1 MHETFPFSNA
11 YLPKCIFAKLLKHV
25 RAYFSHMT
33 GIQRG
38 CLLRLGQG
46 FEAFWAVVAD
56 ILSACSSWSQHGY
69 YNSSR
74 HVGLPGRKVRC
85 LFKTK
90 TKKGQNGVPPP
101 ESGSF
106 RELAQIPHSII
117 YCYWLFLFSG
127 GWRKKLLEGYISTA
141 NNVGVCL
148 VKKEGR
154 MDVGKQP
161 AVSIRAIDEVLTYRV
176 CCWLSAPWSVSVLVP
191 APDCSDDCNI
201 IIRVNIWRGWFLLL
215 HSVPLACKFA

>member
-1 MHETFPFSNA
+1 M
-11 YLPKCIFAKLLKHV
+11 LIFQSASLQSCLNMWGLIFLTWQEYSVDVCCGWV
-25 RAYFSHMT
+25 R
-33 GIQRG
+33 G
-38 CLLRLGQG
+38 LRLSGLWLLIFSQPALHG
-46 FEAFWAVVAD
+46 PSMATITLAVMLDFQAEKCV
-56 ILSACSSWSQHGY
+56 L
-69 YNSSR
+69 
-74 HVGLPGRKVRC
+74 C

-101 ESGSF
+101 ESGPF

-127 GWRKKLLEGYISTA
+127 GWRKKLLEGHISAT
-141 NNVGVCL
+141 NNVGVRL

-176 CCWLSAPWSVSVLVP
+176 CCWLSAHWSVSVLVP

-201 IIRVNIWRGWFLLL
+201 IISVNIWRGWFLLL